1 MDNLVQLVAAMKKQ
15 ISTSNEKNAVPTTS
29 VINWHIGS
37 RRSDSSQGK
46 NVDSHDVENCRD
58 SSNTQTTND
67 TFLRPQVKAE
77 LIKRRLKS
85 SRPTQ
90 GASFVPKVTK
100 VEDLLE
106 MDVST
111 KTRSNDG
118 ADLKTCSERFTDDSI
133 RTRNVSRP
141 LSSAGLAVQS
151 ENSRTRHRHSRPL
164 SGDVMDHTDMEVD
177 PSLSPAMTESSSSS
191 GSGYVMSPLM
201 GKAPPTVK
209 RKKTRQMSII
219 PFTTKGMACSVVLCM
234 YVCVCVYV
242 I

>member
-29 VINWHIGS
+29 VINWHIDE
-37 RRSDSSQGK
+37 RRNDSSQGG
-46 NVDSHDVENCRD
+46 NVDSHDAENCRD
-58 SSNTQTTND
+58 TSDTQTTNA

-85 SRPTQ
+85 SRPTP
-90 GASFVPKVTK
+90 GASFIPKVTK

-111 KTRSNDG
+111 KTRSNEG
-118 ADLKTCSERFTDDSI
+118 ADLKTCSERYTDDSI
-133 RTRNVSRP
+133 RTRNVSRA
-141 LSSAGLAVQS
+141 LSSAGLTVQS
-151 ENSRTRHRHSRPL
+151 ETSRTRPHHLRPS
-164 SGDVMDHTDMEVD
+164 SGNDMDRTDMEVD
-177 PSLSPAMTESSSSS
+177 PSLSSAVAESSSSTK
-191 GSGYVMSPLM
+191 SGYVMSPLM

-219 PFTTKGMACSVVLCM
+219 PFTTTGMACSVVCV
-234 YVCVCVYV
+234 VCVLVSV
-242 I
+242 